1 MQMTTPLSEID
12 RYLNEQRQ
20 RMERALLRTM
30 QYCGEAVLR
39 AARSTNSYKDQTGN
53 LRSSTGYVIAIDGR
67 IAVQSSFQ
75 TVKQGGE
82 GAATGAA
89 FAEKLV
95 SQYPKGV
102 VLIVVAGMDYAVHVA
117 NRGYDVL
124 DSAELEAE
132 RIVPRMLKTLKL

>member
-1 MQMTTPLSEID
+1 MTTPQQEIG
-12 RYLNEQRQ
+12 RYLMEARQ

-39 AARSTNSYKDQTGN
+39 VARSTNSYKDQTGN

-67 IAVQSSFQ
+67 IAAQSSFQ

-82 GAATGAA
+82 GAATGAEYA
-89 FAEKLV
+89 RKLV

-102 VLIVVAGMDYAVHVA
+102 VLIVVAGMEYAAYVA